1 MHEVMEFPGGKPSC
15 SAASPAQNPRPS
27 EPESSGITY
36 SIAFVINLTGNPDE
50 LATASNTQ
58 ILESFPRKRTYRI
71 AFFTQDTPKSFFQHV
86 SNGFEKL
93 GF

>member
-1 MHEVMEFPGGKPSC
+1 M
-15 SAASPAQNPRPS
+15 ASRVVQPLPPHKTQDFLSLRG
-27 EPESSGITY
+27 SGITY

-50 LATASNTQ
+50 LASASNTQ
-58 ILESFPRKRTYRI
+58 VLELSLGRGLTGSLFYARYTKI
-71 AFFTQDTPKSFFQHV
+71 VFQHV